1 VKAPHCLL
9 ALLLLIPS
17 PALALDVS
25 HYLLDIHLDPAAKTI
40 EAMASLDLEVVET
53 DFVAGKFALSFQG
66 LNVEMVAVDGLIVD
80 FEHTGGLLAVALP
93 EGMGPGNHQVE
104 VNYFGTPQPYVTEWG
119 TWGMVFEED
128 RVFTVNV
135 IEGAQYWF
143 PCNDTLADK
152 ASFEIRVSVFGEW
165 IVAAPGEL
173 LSVTEGDVMNVHHW
187 LADWEMPTYLM
198 HFSAAPYELVEE
210 EHDGIPYQYFLYP
223 TSWEVAEETLQ
234 HAHQAIAMLEEL
246 YGDYPFPKVG
256 FDEINLG
263 GAVEQPS
270 CVSIGTQIFAAPEDF
285 AEVVAH
291 EMAHSWFQGVVTIA
305 DWKDLWLS
313 EGLATYHEV
322 LYFGYQN
329 GPVAEQTYAQSLAL
343 SYRNNAAMGEGFF
356 PLHDPEQMWGVTV
369 YRKGALVFH
378 MLRYLVGDEDFFKIL
393 RKYLE
398 QFGGSN
404 ATTADFQGTAEGNSG
419 IDLQPF
425 FDEWV
430 YGIGYPQLDVAW
442 RFEQGVIDLVVTQ
455 TQPED
460 WSTFTALPLPLRVVG
475 PPDAELDFQMPLTDR
490 TSEYSLKLPFEPE
503 ELLIDPNGWLLMKA
517 QLIDYPADSVDQ
529 PVEGIVEPPPE
540 TDVVTVETAEIMAPS
555 DLRTDTDLAAEKPVD
570 SGSSG
575 GCNATGSQ
583 PMSALF
589 LLLLVSI
596 FLCFRQRQ
604 RQW

>member
-1 VKAPHCLL
+1 VRAPHWLL
-9 ALLLLIPS
+9 AISLLIPS
-17 PALALDVS
+17 QALALDVS
-25 HYLLDIHLDPAAKTI
+25 HYLLDLHLDPAAQTI

-53 DFVAGKFALSFQG
+53 DFVEGKFALNFQG

-80 FEHTGGLLAVALP
+80 FEHAGGLLVVGLP
-93 EGMGPGNHQVE
+93 EGMGPGTHQVE
-104 VNYFGTPQPYVTEWG
+104 VNYFGAPQHYVTDWG

-210 EHDGIPYQYFLYP
+210 EHDGIPYQYYLYP
-223 TSWEVAEETLQ
+223 TSWEVAQETLQ

-291 EMAHSWFQGVVTIA
+291 EMAHSWFQGVVTIG

-322 LYFGYQN
+322 LYFGYLN

-343 SYRNNAAMGEGFF
+343 SYRNSAEMSEGFF
-356 PLHDPEQMWGVTV
+356 PVYDPEQMWGVTV

-393 RKYLE
+393 QKYLE

-419 IDLQPF
+419 LDLQPF

-430 YGIGYPQLDVAW
+430 YGTGYPQLDVAW
-442 RFEQGVIDLVVTQ
+442 RFEEGVIDLVVTQ
-455 TQPED
+455 TQPEE
-460 WSTFTALPLPLRVVG
+460 WSTFTAVPLPLRVVG

-490 TSEYSLKLPFEPE
+490 TSEYSLKLPFQPE
-503 ELLIDPNGWLLMKA
+503 LLLIDPDGWLLMKA
-517 QLIDYPADSVDQ
+517 QLVDFPVDPVEPTDAVETTVEATADIVAEIAADSA
-529 PVEGIVEPPPE
+529 P
-540 TDVVTVETAEIMAPS
+540 PS
-555 DLRTDTDLAAEKPVD
+555 DLRSESDLTPEEV
-570 SGSSG
+570 GSG
-575 GCNATGSQ
+575 GGGGC
-583 PMSALF
+583 SAQTSASASAWC
-589 LLLLVSI
+589 LLLLIGLALLRKTAS
-596 FLCFRQRQ
+596 L
-604 RQW
+604 